1 MESLSFE
8 KALDQ
13 SENRYHNISNMTPA
27 SRYLELGM
35 YFEQVKKFI
44 KEFDNVHV
52 IIYDDYKNDFSS
64 EMDNVFKF
72 LNVAVLKVNTEKKH
86 MVGGWKW
93 KNERIKYFMMKKNSF
108 KTVLKFLLPFKSLR
122 KIIRENLHKRNT
134 NKIEKVN
141 LEAEKWLK
149 DYYKVD
155 VEKLSLLLDK
165 DLSDWTR

>member
-1 MESLSFE
+1 
-8 KALDQ
+8 
-13 SENRYHNISNMTPA
+13 
-27 SRYLELGM
+27 
-35 YFEQVKKFI
+35 
-44 KEFDNVHV
+44 
-52 IIYDDYKNDFSS
+52 
-64 EMDNVFKF
+64 MDNVFKF

-108 KTVLKFLLPFKSLR
+108 KIVLKFLLPFKSLR

-141 LEAEKWLK
+141 LETEKWLK

-165 DLSDWTR
+165 DLNDWTR

>member
-1 MESLSFE
+1 
-8 KALDQ
+8 
-13 SENRYHNISNMTPA
+13 
-27 SRYLELGM
+27 
-35 YFEQVKKFI
+35 
-44 KEFDNVHV
+44 
-52 IIYDDYKNDFSS
+52 
-64 EMDNVFKF
+64 
-72 LNVAVLKVNTEKKH
+72 

-108 KTVLKFLLPFKSLR
+108 KIVLKFLLPFKSLR

-141 LEAEKWLK
+141 LETEKWLK

-165 DLSDWTR
+165 DLNDWTR

>member
-1 MESLSFE
+1 
-8 KALDQ
+8 
-13 SENRYHNISNMTPA
+13 
-27 SRYLELGM
+27 
-35 YFEQVKKFI
+35 
-44 KEFDNVHV
+44 
-52 IIYDDYKNDFSS
+52 
-64 EMDNVFKF
+64 
-72 LNVAVLKVNTEKKH
+72 
-86 MVGGWKW
+86 
-93 KNERIKYFMMKKNSF
+93 MMKKNSF